1 MPPFSRTAG
10 APGDRLGLGRLL
22 AAAAACGLPRGRPGR
37 AALALALVIGVAGCV
52 EASGMTDGSGGGLT
66 AGPAAPGTGVGVAD
80 DTPSGAGAYLAGR
93 AAANAH
99 DFGAAVRY
107 LSQALQEDPD
117 NLELLRRTFIAM
129 AGEGK
134 RAETLELAQR
144 VTQREPLSV
153 LANLVIALDDV
164 RGGRLEAAD
173 ARLAEL
179 PRSGVTNLVLPL
191 VRGWIAAGR
200 KDGDSAA
207 AALKPLSDSSA
218 FATLHAIHAAM
229 ASDFVGDQAG
239 AADSYREAIDSSP
252 NPPFRAVEIA
262 GNFFERADEP
272 DRARSLYEDFLKRD
286 PDTLL
291 LQTALGRL
299 KASAKPAPTVGSVE
313 QGLAEALFDIASILQ
328 RERPASEFGLIYDR
342 LALQLKP
349 DFPMAQML
357 LGDILESL
365 KREPDAIA
373 IYQTVAPDSPFR
385 WAARLRVAAA
395 HDSMGGVDNAIG
407 ELTQMASER
416 PEREDAVMRLGDLY
430 RGHERWQE
438 AVSAYDTAIGRLPNL
453 ERRHWALLFSRAIAL
468 ERSHDWK
475 RAEADLEHALKLEP
489 DQPYVLNYLG
499 YTWIEQSVNLERAK
513 TMVERAVDLR
523 PQDGHIVDSLGWLYY
538 RTGDYD
544 KAARQLE
551 RAVEL
556 RPQDATINDHLGDAY
571 WQVGRRD
578 EARFQWKRALSL
590 EPEPDLKTTVETKLK
605 DGLATP
611 KTAARPAQ

>member
-1 MPPFSRTAG
+1 MPLSPPSRPSAARRRARPPSVT
-10 APGDRLGLGRLL
+10 LGL
-22 AAAAACGLPRGRPGR
+22 
-37 AALALALVIGVAGCV
+37 ALGVMLAGCV
-52 EASGMTDGSGGGLT
+52 GANGMNGAAGGGLT
-66 AGPAAPGTGVGVAD
+66 AGPAAPAGGTEMGDA
-80 DTPSGAGAYLAGR
+80 PSAAGAYLAGR

-107 LSQALQEDPD
+107 LSQALQDDPD
-117 NLELLRRTFIAM
+117 NLELLRRTFVATT
-129 AGEGK
+129 GEGQ
-134 RAETLELAQR
+134 RAEALELAQR
-144 VTQREPLSV
+144 VVQREPLDV

-200 KDGDSAA
+200 KDADSAA
-207 AALKPLSDSSA
+207 AALKPLSDASA
-218 FATLHAIHAAM
+218 FATLHALHAAM
-229 ASDFVGDQAG
+229 AADFAGDQAS
-239 AADSYREAIDSSP
+239 AADSYREALDSSP
-252 NPPFRAVEIA
+252 KPSFRVVEIA
-262 GNFFERADEP
+262 GNFFERAGEP
-272 DRARSLYEDFLKRD
+272 ERAHALYDNFLKD
-286 PDTLL
+286 NPDTLL
-291 LQTALGRL
+291 LQSALARL
-299 KASAKPAPTVGSVE
+299 KTGGKPQPIVRSVE
-313 QGLAEALFDIASILQ
+313 DGLAQALFDIANMLEI
-328 RERPASEFGLIYDR
+328 ERPTSEFGLIYDR
-342 LALQLKP
+342 LALQLEP

-365 KREPDAIA
+365 KRDADAIA
-373 IYQTVAPDSPFR
+373 VYQTIAPDSPFR
-385 WAARLRVAAA
+385 WSARLRVAAV
-395 HDSMGGVDNAIG
+395 HDSTGDTDGAIG

-416 PEREDAVMRLGDLY
+416 PEREDALVRLGDLY

-438 AVSAYDTAIGRLPNL
+438 SVKAYDAAVGRLPKI
-453 ERRHWALLFSRAIAL
+453 ERRHWAMIFSRAIAL

-475 RAEADLEHALKLEP
+475 RAETDLELALKLEP

-499 YTWIEQSVNLERAK
+499 YTWIEHGVNLERAK

-523 PQDGHIVDSLGWLYY
+523 PQDGSIVDSLGWLYY
-538 RTGDYD
+538 RTGEYD

-578 EARFQWKRALSL
+578 EARFQWNRALTL
-590 EPEPDLKTTVETKLK
+590 EPDPELKTAVETKLK

>member
-1 MPPFSRTAG
+1 MTLVGCIG
-10 APGDRLGLGRLL
+10 ANGANGG
-22 AAAAACGLPRGRPGR
+22 AN
-37 AALALALVIGVAGCV
+37 
-52 EASGMTDGSGGGLT
+52 GGGLT
-66 AGPAAPGTGVGVAD
+66 AGPAAPAGSTDQMGEAA
-80 DTPSGAGAYLAGR
+80 SAAGAYLAGN
-93 AAANAH
+93 AAAEAH

-107 LSQALQEDPD
+107 LSQALQDDPD
-117 NLELLRRTFIAM
+117 NLELLRRTFIAT
-129 AGEGK
+129 AGEGQ
-134 RAETLELAQR
+134 RTETLELAQR
-144 VTQREPLSV
+144 VVQREPLAV

-207 AALKPLSDSSA
+207 AALKPLSDASA
-218 FATLHAIHAAM
+218 FATLHALHAAM
-229 ASDFVGDQAG
+229 VADFVGDQAG

-252 NPPFRAVEIA
+252 KPPYRVVEIA
-262 GNFFERADEP
+262 GNFFERAGEP
-272 DRARSLYEDFLKRD
+272 DRAHALYDAFLKD
-286 PDTLL
+286 NPDTLL
-291 LQTALGRL
+291 LQDALARL
-299 KASAKPAPTVGSVE
+299 KAGTKPTPTVRSVE
-313 QGLAEALFDIASILQ
+313 DGLAEALFDIANMLEL
-328 RERPASEFGLIYDR
+328 ERPASEYGLIYDR
-342 LALQLKP
+342 LTLQLRP

-365 KREPDAIA
+365 KRDADAIA
-373 IYQTVAPDSPFR
+373 VYQTIAPESPFR
-385 WAARLRVAAA
+385 WAARLRVAAV
-395 HDSMGGVDNAIG
+395 HDSMGDVDGAIS

-416 PEREDAVMRLGDLY
+416 PERDDALVHLGDLY
-430 RGHERWQE
+430 RSHERWKE
-438 AVSAYDTAIGRLPNL
+438 AVKAYDAAVGRLPKI
-453 ERRHWALLFSRAIAL
+453 EQRHWALIFSRAIAL

-475 RAEADLEHALKLEP
+475 RAEADLELALKLEP

-499 YTWIEQSVNLERAK
+499 YTWIEHGVNLERAK

-523 PQDGHIVDSLGWLYY
+523 PQDGSIVDSLGWLYFRIGEY
-538 RTGDYD
+538 E
-544 KAARQLE
+544 KATRQLE

-578 EARFQWKRALSL
+578 EARFQWSRALTL
-590 EPEPDLKTTVETKLK
+590 DPEPELKTAVETKLK
-605 DGLATP
+605 DGLPTP